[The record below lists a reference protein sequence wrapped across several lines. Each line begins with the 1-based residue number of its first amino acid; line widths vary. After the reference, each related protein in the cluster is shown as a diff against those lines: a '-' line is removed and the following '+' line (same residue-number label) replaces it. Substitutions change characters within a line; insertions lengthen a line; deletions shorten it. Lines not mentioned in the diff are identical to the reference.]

1 MVKADLVHRI
11 EALYG
16 GTTSERRGAGLCVY
30 IYLYG
35 FCMAQTPSVSEVT
48 FSSPIGDVEILKS
61 QQ

>member
-16 GTTSERRGAGLCVY
+16 GTTSQRRGAGLCVY
-30 IYLYG
+30 TYIY
-35 FCMAQTPSVSEVT
+35 MPSVWHIHSEVT
-48 FSSPIGDVEILKS
+48 FSSPIDVEILLKS